1 MEIFHHIEDYGEWY
15 AKANLKN
22 ASIGFVPTM
31 GALHKGHLS
40 LIEASKSDNDYTV
53 CSIFVNPTQFN
64 DKADYEKY
72 PRHLDDDIQEL
83 KKHSCNVLFA
93 PESQEMYPANGQHV
107 QNTQIDLG
115 QIAEVM
121 EGKFRPGHFDG
132 VITIVKKL
140 FRIIKPNRAY
150 FGKKDFQ
157 QLAIIRKMNKVLEMP
172 IEIIGCPTIRE
183 DDGLAI
189 SSRNL
194 LLSPQQ
200 RSEAP
205 AIYRSLLKS
214 KEKLA
219 EQDVDQIKR
228 GLIDGIN
235 SSSCLDVEYVEI
247 ADSLSLQ
254 PIDSWGSTD
263 SAVCCVAVHAGDV
276 RLIDNIM
283 LYN

>member
-1 MEIFHHIEDYGEWY
+1 M
-15 AKANLKN
+15 
-22 ASIGFVPTM
+22 
-31 GALHKGHLS
+31 
-40 LIEASKSDNDYTV
+40 
-53 CSIFVNPTQFN
+53 
-64 DKADYEKY
+64 
-72 PRHLDDDIQEL
+72 
-83 KKHSCNVLFA
+83 
-93 PESQEMYPANGQHV
+93 
-107 QNTQIDLG
+107 
-115 QIAEVM
+115 
-121 EGKFRPGHFDG
+121 
-132 VITIVKKL
+132 KKL

-157 QLAIIRKMNKVLEMP
+157 QLAIIRRMNKVLEIP

-183 DDGLAI
+183 DDGLAL

-219 EQDVDQIKR
+219 EQDVDQVKQ
-228 GLIDGIN
+228 GLTDEIN
-235 SSSCLDVEYVEI
+235 RSSCLDVEYVEI
-247 ADSLSLQ
+247 ADSRSLQ
-254 PIDSWGSTD
+254 PIASWGSAD
-263 SAVCCVAVHAGDV
+263 SVVCCVAVHAGDV